1 MHVPPSVAAGGNFT
15 DGAEEKLQQCGGAV
29 KIVSTEMAFA
39 VVCKNGLV
47 VPWGKSFG
55 I

>member
-1 MHVPPSVAAGGNFT
+1 MAAGGNFT

-29 KIVSTEMAFA
+29 QIFSTSTAFA

-47 VPWGKSFG
+47 VSWGLSLG